1 MPGLVPQRDSVS
13 LDGLALGYRD
23 RGWRKRAGQV
33 LIVAVGFSEKVV
45 VVNSPD
51 DVLPKISGDA
61 FGAIVPEHDLSLAID

>member
-1 MPGLVPQRDSVS
+1 MSGLVPQGDPVS
-13 LDGLALGYRD
+13 LDGLALAYRD
-23 RGWRKRAGQV
+23 GSWRERAGQV